1 MATGDSIVGK
11 GGRAYLI
18 VKRLFDVICSLLA
31 IIILSPV
38 LLVVAIIV
46 KVTSPGPVI
55 YRQHRVGMHGRDIYL
70 YKFRSMVENADRLID
85 SFTPE
90 QKKEY
95 YENFKLEHDPRVTGI
110 GRFLRKSSIDELPQL
125 VNIFKGEMSFVGP
138 RPIVEEE
145 LANYGTDRDLFLS
158 VKPGLTGYWATHG
171 RSNTSYEER
180 MRLELYYVEHASLWL
195 DIRIFILTFVT
206 VFTSGGGMLRLHQ
219 MKACI
224 A

>member
-125 VNIFKGEMSFVGP
+125 LNIFKGEMSFVGP

>member
-145 LANYGTDRDLFLS
+145 LENYGTDRDLFLS

>member
-18 VKRLFDVICSLLA
+18 VKRLFDAICSLLA

-145 LANYGTDRDLFLS
+145 LENYGTDRDLFLS

-206 VFTSGGGMLRLHQ
+206 VFTSGG
-219 MKACI
+219 AC
-224 A
+224 

>member
-145 LANYGTDRDLFLS
+145 LENYGTDRDFFLS

-206 VFTSGGGMLRLHQ
+206 VFTSGG
-219 MKACI
+219 AC
-224 A
+224 

>member
-125 VNIFKGEMSFVGP
+125 LNIFKGEMSFVGP
-138 RPIVEEE
+138 RPIVVEE

-206 VFTSGGGMLRLHQ
+206 VFTSGG
-219 MKACI
+219 AC
-224 A
+224 

>member
-125 VNIFKGEMSFVGP
+125 LNIFKGEMSFVGP

-206 VFTSGGGMLRLHQ
+206 VFTSGG
-219 MKACI
+219 AC
-224 A
+224 

>member
-1 MATGDSIVGK
+1 
-11 GGRAYLI
+11 
-18 VKRLFDVICSLLA
+18 
-31 IIILSPV
+31 
-38 LLVVAIIV
+38 
-46 KVTSPGPVI
+46 
-55 YRQHRVGMHGRDIYL
+55 
-70 YKFRSMVENADRLID
+70 MVENADRLID

-125 VNIFKGEMSFVGP
+125 LNIFKGEMSFVGP

-206 VFTSGGGMLRLHQ
+206 VFTSGG
-219 MKACI
+219 AC
-224 A
+224 

>member
-145 LANYGTDRDLFLS
+145 LENYGTDRDLFLS
-158 VKPGLTGYWATHG
+158 VKPGLTGYWASNG
-171 RSNTSYEER
+171 RSNVSYKER
-180 MRLELYYVEHASLWL
+180 MKMELFYVDHCCIRL
-195 DIRIFILTFVT
+195 DIQIIWNTIIT
-206 VFTSGGGMLRLHQ
+206 VIKREGA
-219 MKACI
+219 K
-224 A
+224 

>member
-125 VNIFKGEMSFVGP
+125 LNIFKGEMSFVGP

-145 LANYGTDRDLFLS
+145 LENYGTDRDLFLS

>member
-18 VKRLFDVICSLLA
+18 VKRLFDAICSLLA

-125 VNIFKGEMSFVGP
+125 LNIFKGEMSFVGP

>member
-125 VNIFKGEMSFVGP
+125 LNIFKGEMSFVGP

-145 LANYGTDRDLFLS
+145 LENYGTDRDLFLS

-206 VFTSGGGMLRLHQ
+206 VFTSGG
-219 MKACI
+219 AC
-224 A
+224 

>member
-18 VKRLFDVICSLLA
+18 VKRLFDAICSLLA

-95 YENFKLEHDPRVTGI
+95 YDNLKLEHDPRVTGL
-110 GRFLRKSSIDELPQL
+110 GRFLRK
-125 VNIFKGEMSFVGP
+125 
-138 RPIVEEE
+138 
-145 LANYGTDRDLFLS
+145 
-158 VKPGLTGYWATHG
+158 
-171 RSNTSYEER
+171 
-180 MRLELYYVEHASLWL
+180 
-195 DIRIFILTFVT
+195 
-206 VFTSGGGMLRLHQ
+206 
-219 MKACI
+219 
-224 A
+224 